1 MYFGV
6 RVDALR
12 RAGTRV
18 VGCQINDGQLD
29 SSLVEFGLHHRQRR
43 PRRYRRAMTEFA
55 IYGGVDHRGTVGK
68 GSPRALRSR
77 GAVLA
82 DDLREPGRPERALH
96 GAGDVGWTVE
106 VLEGL
111 DEGVELRAAR

>member
-1 MYFGV
+1 MYFGA

-18 VGCQINDGQLD
+18 VGCQMNDGQLD

-55 IYGGVDHRGTVGK
+55 IYGGVDH
-68 GSPRALRSR
+68 R